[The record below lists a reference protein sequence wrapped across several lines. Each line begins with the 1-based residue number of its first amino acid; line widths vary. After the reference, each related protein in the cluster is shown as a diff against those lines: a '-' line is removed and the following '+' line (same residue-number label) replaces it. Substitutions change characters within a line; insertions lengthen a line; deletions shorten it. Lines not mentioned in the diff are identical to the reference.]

1 MKKIAIFGG
10 TFDPIHNG
18 HLHIAYEALYKL
30 NLDEIIFVPAGIPP
44 HKTKRKLASSIF
56 RYEMVKM
63 ATRNEKRFTVSD
75 YEINK
80 KDISYTF
87 ETLKHFTTKCPNAS
101 WYFITGAD
109 GLMDIENWKNVRE
122 IFKLCNL
129 VVFNR
134 PGNNKYDIIFQKG
147 KLEEKY
153 KGNII
158 FLDIPLLDISSTNIR
173 KLISEG
179 RNISYFVP
187 EGVYNTIKELKLYD

>member
-18 HLHIAYEALYKL
+18 HLYIAYEALDKL
-30 NLDEIIFVPAGIPP
+30 NLDEIIFMPSGIPP
-44 HKTKRKLASSIF
+44 HKTKRKLVSPF
-56 RYEMVKM
+56 YRYEMVKI
-63 ATRNEKRFTVSD
+63 ATKNEKRFSVSD

-80 KDISYTF
+80 KKISYTF
-87 ETLKHFTTKCPNAS
+87 ETLEHFVTKYPDVS

-109 GLMDIENWKNVRE
+109 GLMDIENWKNVKE
-122 IFKLCNL
+122 IFRLCNL

-134 PGNNKYDIIFQKG
+134 PGNNKYDIIFQKR

-153 KGNII
+153 KKNII

-179 RNISYFVP
+179 RNISCFVP
-187 EGVYNTIKELKLYD
+187 EGVYNTINQLKLYD

>member
-18 HLHIAYEALYKL
+18 HLYIAYEALYKL
-30 NLDEIIFVPAGIPP
+30 NLDEIIFVPSGIPP
-44 HKTKRKLASSIF
+44 HKTKRKLVSPFF
-56 RYEMVKM
+56 RYEMVRI
-63 ATRNEKRFTVSD
+63 ATKNEKRFTVSD

-80 KDISYTF
+80 KNISYTF
-87 ETLKHFTTKCPNAS
+87 ETLEYFANKYPNTS
-101 WYFITGAD
+101 LYFITGAD
-109 GLMDIENWKNVRE
+109 GLMDIESWKNVKE

-134 PGNNKYDIIFQKG
+134 PGNNKYDIISQKG

-153 KGNII
+153 KGNIT

-173 KLISEG
+173 NLIAEG